1 MELIL
6 DHLQVVWFVLVTVL
20 FIGFFILE
28 GFDYGVAMLVP
39 FIGKSDMERRQ
50 MVNAIGPF
58 WDGNQVWLLTA
69 GGATFASFPHVYA
82 TMFSGFYVALFLML
96 VALIARGISFEFRSK
111 DKSPTWR
118 TGFDWAMCL
127 GSFFPSLLW
136 GVAVGNL
143 IQGVPIDQTMTF
155 QGNFFTLLSPYTV
168 LCGIAFVLVF
178 AYHGALFTSIR
189 VTGDLSERARA
200 TALVLGVVTAVGALV
215 LGWANSFFTDMY
227 ANNIYSLCAYG
238 TAVVLFI
245 ISWVSARVR
254 KVGLAFAFSCLTIAS
269 ITIAYFAGLFPRL
282 MVSSLN
288 PEWSLTIYNASSS
301 QYTLTLMT
309 IVAAIMVP
317 VVLLYQIWS
326 FYTFR
331 KPVSPK
337 DLTY

>member
-1 MELIL
+1 MELIF
-6 DHLQVVWFVLVTVL
+6 DNLQIVWFVLVTVL
-20 FIGFFILE
+20 FIGFFVLE

-39 FIGKSDMERRQ
+39 VIGKNDVERRQ

-111 DKSPTWR
+111 DKSPAWR

-127 GSFFPSLLW
+127 GSFLPSFLW
-136 GVAVGNL
+136 GCAVGNL

-155 QGNFFTLLSPYTV
+155 QGNFFTLLSPYTLLTGV
-168 LCGIAFVLVF
+168 AFVLVF

-200 TALVLGVVTAVGALV
+200 TALVVGVITAVGALL
-215 LGWANSFFTDMY
+215 LGWANSAATDMY
-227 ANNIYSLCAYG
+227 TNNPYSLYAY
-238 TAVVLFI
+238 AAAIVLFV
-245 ISWVSARVR
+245 ISWASARVR
-254 KVGLAFAFSCLTIAS
+254 KVGVAFAFSCLTIAT
-269 ITIAYFAGLFPRL
+269 ITIAYFMGLFPRI

-288 PEWSLTIYNASSS
+288 PDWSLTIFNASSS
-301 QYTLTLMT
+301 EYTLSLMT

-317 VVLLYQIWS
+317 IVLLYQIWS

-337 DLTY
+337 DLHY